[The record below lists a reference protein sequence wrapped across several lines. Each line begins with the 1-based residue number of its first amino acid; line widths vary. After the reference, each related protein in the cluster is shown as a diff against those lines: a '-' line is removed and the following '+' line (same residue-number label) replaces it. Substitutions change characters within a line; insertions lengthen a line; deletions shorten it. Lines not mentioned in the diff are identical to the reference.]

1 MTNLESRLREVL
13 AEVETGPVNPSALAR
28 GARRSAARTRRRVVL
43 GSASAV
49 AVAVTVAVVGAID
62 LGREQ
67 TLVPATSTPVQST
80 VTAGELCSRAAQ
92 DITAEALVPAP
103 LSEGY
108 SALALCPADPSASPW
123 SSLTMPSLVTG
134 RAMDVVVLGHGGPPS
149 EQCGHDLDFP
159 DLRFVLQSVTGQV
172 VGLQGDELRC
182 DGRYSVQS
190 FYAARAESDLAAS
203 GGRTVGGAACAPVY
217 PRYPPPG
224 PGGAETTEP
233 IRSVVVCVHPPSREV
248 IVDAVPRFTPVIGF
262 TAPGDGSTI
271 VQGWRSG
278 RVTSGP
284 LEECPWLGAVVVLQ
298 AEGPNAQAFQQQL
311 RCEPPDV
318 SGDARWLSLSPA
330 AEEVI
335 RSFLDEAQP
344 PS

>member
-13 AEVETGPVNPSALAR
+13 AGVETRPVDPSALAR

-43 GSASAV
+43 GTASAV
-49 AVAVTVAVVGAID
+49 AAAVTVAVVGAID
-62 LGREQ
+62 FGREQ
-67 TLVPATSTPVQST
+67 ALVPATPTPVQST
-80 VTAGELCSRAAQ
+80 LTGGELCSRSAK
-92 DITAEALVPAP
+92 DITEEALVPAP
-103 LSEGY
+103 LSESY

-123 SSLTMPSLVTG
+123 GSLPMPSIVTG

-149 EQCGHDLDFP
+149 EQCGHDPDFA

-172 VGLQGDELRC
+172 VGLRGDELRC

-203 GGRTVGGAACAPVY
+203 GGRTVGGAACEPAY
-217 PRYPPPG
+217 PRYPPLG
-224 PGGAETTEP
+224 RGGAETTEP

-248 IVDAVPRFTPVIGF
+248 TVDAVPRFTPVVGF
-262 TAPGDGSTI
+262 TAPGDGASI
-271 VQGWRSG
+271 VQGWRSA

-318 SGDARWLSLSPA
+318 SGDARWLSLSPV
-330 AEEVI
+330 AEQII
-335 RSFLDEAQP
+335 RSFLDEAQL